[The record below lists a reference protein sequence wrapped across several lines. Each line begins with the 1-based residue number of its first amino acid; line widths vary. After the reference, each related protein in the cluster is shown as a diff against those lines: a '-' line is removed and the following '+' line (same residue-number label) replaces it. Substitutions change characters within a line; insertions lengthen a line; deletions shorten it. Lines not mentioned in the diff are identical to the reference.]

1 MHVHVGYA
9 VCAMRTTIE
18 LPDALRAKLLAMA
31 AARGEK
37 GFSRLIQEAVEL
49 YLKGESVTAR
59 QERVRRALSVLG
71 SLGAEG
77 ADGLEAAVKDLRRKW
92 R

>member
-1 MHVHVGYA
+1 
-9 VCAMRTTIE
+9 MRTTIE
-18 LPDALRAKLLAMA
+18 LPDALRAKLLSLA
-31 AARGEK
+31 AARREK

-49 YLKGESVTAR
+49 YLREESVAAR
-59 QERVRRALSVLG
+59 QQRVRRALSVLG
-71 SLGAEG
+71 SLGPEG